1 MFHECTGFN
10 AVNGMA
16 YNEKLAQRIRQKL
29 GSMPAFAERKM
40 FGGVC
45 FLLHGHMACGILNND
60 VIVRVGKEA
69 YESALALPHT
79 RKFDI
84 TGKAMTGWV
93 MVTPEGYASDQE
105 LDAWL
110 QKGVDVAVLLP
121 PKKQR
126 GF

>member
-1 MFHECTGFN
+1 
-10 AVNGMA
+10 MA
-16 YNEKLAQRIRQKL
+16 YNEKLAERIRDKL
-29 GSMPAFAERKM
+29 HSLPGFMERKM

-45 FLLHGHMACGILNND
+45 ILLHGNMACGILNDD

-69 YESALALPHT
+69 YESALSLPHT

-93 MVTPEGYASDQE
+93 MVLPAGHRSDEQ

-110 QKGVDVAVLLP
+110 QKGADFAMSLP
-121 PKKQR
+121 PK
-126 GF
+126 